1 MKTSKFERIQIDK
14 NTWVVVEGG
23 RDYKHPSKTI
33 TFAFDTE
40 TQTYFK
46 GKILTPKQLF
56 KKTKDLN
63 TEEKRNCLSNKTW
76 AWQCYDEVNGF
87 FMTNNFQLLLQYQC
101 WAGYKFGW
109 CYNSTFDFAQLDY
122 QILSDPKW
130 TIHLHRKDG
139 YYDKGQKWT
148 YESIHNDMGA
158 RYAYKVWVPYRND
171 NRHVYVHATEYR
183 DFMKLITGGLA
194 RLLEDLDVKDN
205 DGVPIRKLTMEYQNV
220 NAQNVMDLTDAE
232 INYCMNDVKGL
243 YFAVKIFNEVI
254 EQNTDGHLH
263 IFGSS
268 TNVMTAGG
276 MAKFELLRSLYPKLK
291 TKKKCVQRYKKDH
304 PLTIEQDKYFRD
316 NHLYRGGI
324 AFVNPYL
331 KGRMLARKMYRYDVN
346 SEYPFSMAS
355 IDDLI
360 GKPFK
365 ITVEEFEQ
373 MDPQKREQY
382 EAIYML
388 TSVTGDVK
396 EGYLGLWYDP
406 FAKDYVEHINETGL
420 HLMFERE
427 FNEMLEWYDNVEIS
441 MEYVILVKKG
451 TKNYA
456 PFVMKNYEQ
465 KAQAGVEHNKV
476 KKQFYK
482 LLLNSSY
489 GKLAERI
496 ERVKGH
502 YEINNDTGAVHF
514 VQDEV
519 EQDDSASM
527 SVLVGSL
534 VTSFARCYILGKI
547 REIHGDKMK
556 QDFMYIDT
564 DSIHTFRQ
572 YDNADAIALGGLKLE
587 AVCDAVKY
595 LAPKTYVDI
604 ETIAN
609 DGTIDYNAFEI
620 HSKGIN
626 ITSIINDFK
635 KKQKGKKNNKI
646 TLDLMNNKFNYGKS
660 YIVLVAMNV
669 KGGKVLIPTQKFL
682 ARVELRPVGIDTNLV
697 YTNYAG
703 GIYTEI

>member
-56 KKTKDLN
+56 KKTKDLD
-63 TEEKRNCLSNKTW
+63 TETKRMYLSNNTW
-76 AWQCYDEVNGF
+76 AWQCYDEINGF

-109 CYNSTFDFAQLDY
+109 CYNSTFDFAQLDF

-158 RYAYKVWVPYRND
+158 RYAYKIWVPYRND

-183 DFMKLITGGLA
+183 DFMKLITGGLG

-205 DGVPIRKLTMEYQNV
+205 EGVPIRKLTMEYQNV
-220 NAQNVMDLTDAE
+220 NAQTVMDLTDAE
-232 INYCMNDVKGL
+232 IDYCMNDVKGL

-331 KGRMLARKMYRYDVN
+331 KGCMLARKMYRYDVN

-365 ITVEEFEQ
+365 ITVEEFEK

-427 FNEMLEWYDNVEIS
+427 FNEMLNWYDNIEIS

-465 KAQAGVEHNKV
+465 KAQAGLEHNKV

-502 YEINNDTGAVHF
+502 YEINEETGAVHF
-514 VQDEV
+514 VKDEV
-519 EQDDSASM
+519 EQDDGASM

-572 YDNADAIALGGLKLE
+572 YNNADAIALGGLKLE

-635 KKQKGKKNNKI
+635 KKQKGKKNGKI
-646 TLDLMNNKFNYGKS
+646 TLDLMNSKFNYGKS

-682 ARVELRPVGIDTNLV
+682 ARVELRPVGIDTNLI

-703 GIYTEI
+703 GMYTEI